1 MLNYYAVILI
11 NNRKEYW
18 GAYQDEFNNWNSRER
33 DFFTHANNN
42 KLLIITLTVRVITKV
57 IKKKQILKNNN

>member
-42 KLLIITLTVRVITKV
+42 KLLTLTLTLTVITKV
-57 IKKKQILKNNN
+57 IKKTNTKK

>member
-1 MLNYYAVILI
+1 MLNYYVVILI

-42 KLLIITLTVRVITKV
+42 KLLTLTLTVITKV